1 MMDTAVSVPK
11 RIKHKDISGGT
22 ICMNKRK
29 LKKRLDRLQHGFL
42 WWKLVLTAPNYFHVS
57 LPVRLKYAFRG
68 FSANEYIWY
77 KLSENDYREY
87 ISNYRRT
94 ISRDINGKYKVIL
107 DDKII
112 FEDVFKN
119 YVRVSESYAWIS
131 DGILYPRNGYDITER
146 NIIDFLRT
154 KRTAVLKREIG
165 AGGSGVFLIRYDDA
179 GFTVNGKP
187 YTEGD
192 LYTFI
197 LSGKKEAFLCEYMR
211 QSAFEDSLYRCSTNT
226 IRIICAKKK
235 GEKEARIVSAFQR
248 IGNEKSK
255 PVDNISAGAL
265 AAEIDLET
273 GELSSGIMAR
283 SHQIDDV
290 YNRYDVHPD
299 SGAKI
304 KGNVIPNWDAVK
316 KEITELTNRF
326 PYLNLVAW
334 DVLLT
339 DEGICIIEGNA
350 SSGLVMVQREHG
362 VRNGPIGEV
371 YKSYGL

>member
-1 MMDTAVSVPK
+1 
-11 RIKHKDISGGT
+11 
-22 ICMNKRK
+22 MNKRR
-29 LKKRLDRLQHGFL
+29 LKKRLERLQHGFL
-42 WWKLVLTAPNYFHVS
+42 WWKLVVRTPNYFHVS
-57 LPVRLKYAFRG
+57 LPIKLKYAFRG

-77 KLSENDYREY
+77 KLSENDYRDY

-94 ISRDINGKYKVIL
+94 ASRDINGKYKVIL

-112 FEDVFKN
+112 FEDVFKH
-119 YVRVSESYAWIS
+119 YVRVAESYVWIS
-131 DGILYPRNGYDITER
+131 DGIIYPRNGYAIDEN
-146 NIIDFLRT
+146 NIIGFLKNR
-154 KRTAVLKREIG
+154 KTAILKREIG
-165 AGGSGVFLIRYDDA
+165 AGGSGVFLIRYGDD

-187 YTEGD
+187 YTDGD
-192 LYTFI
+192 LKEFI
-197 LSGKKEAFLCEYMR
+197 LSGKKEAFLCEYMH
-211 QSAFEDSLYRCSTNT
+211 QSRFEDSLYRYSANT

-235 GEKEARIVSAFQR
+235 GEKEARIVGAFQR
-248 IGNEKSK
+248 IGNEQSK
-255 PVDNISAGAL
+255 PVDNISAGAF

-273 GELSSGIMAR
+273 GELGSGIKAR
-283 SHQIDDV
+283 AHDLDDV
-290 YNRYDVHPD
+290 YVRYDVHPD

-371 YKSYGL
+371 YRSYGY